1 MAANSE
7 YAATIIVP
15 AHNEATVIG
24 RLLASLPREI
34 DGRPLQ
40 IIVSCNG
47 CNDNTAQVAASY
59 GVTVCETTTPS
70 KIAALNAADLAAV
83 AFPRLYIDADIEIS
97 PKAVRDIAEYLCTP
111 GATFAA
117 PPSRM
122 ELNGRPWLVR
132 AYFTYWRR
140 LMDLR
145 EIRVG
150 AGVYALSEAGRAR
163 FKSFPDVIADDLFVQ
178 NTFSTEERHVVHT
191 DATHVQAPHTVRAL
205 FRRRVRVCIGN
216 QQLKAGQHGRRLPWW
231 RVIVA
236 HPQLLPNA
244 IVYATINLLARI
256 AAGRQQ
262 RGNNPIHWGRDDTTR
277 PAS

>member
-1 MAANSE
+1 VAAKTE

-24 RLLASLPREI
+24 RLLASLPGQI

-47 CNDNTAQVAASY
+47 CSDNTAQVAASY
-59 GVTVCETTTPS
+59 GVTVCETATPS
-70 KIAALNAADLAAV
+70 KIAALNAGDMAAV

-97 PKAVRDIAEYLCTP
+97 SRAVRDITEYLSRP

-117 PPSRM
+117 PPSQM
-122 ELNGRPWLVR
+122 ELSGRPWLVR
-132 AYFTYWRR
+132 AYFKYWRC

-163 FKSFPDVIADDLFVQ
+163 FKYFPDVIADDLFVQ
-178 NTFSTEERHVVHT
+178 NTFSREERHVVQT
-191 DATHVQAPHTVRAL
+191 DATLVQAPHTVRAL

-216 QQLKAGQHGRRLPWW
+216 RQLMTSEPGPRLPWW

-244 IVYATINLLARI
+244 IVYATMNLLARI

-262 RGNNPIHWGRDDTTR
+262 RGNNPVQWGRDDTTR